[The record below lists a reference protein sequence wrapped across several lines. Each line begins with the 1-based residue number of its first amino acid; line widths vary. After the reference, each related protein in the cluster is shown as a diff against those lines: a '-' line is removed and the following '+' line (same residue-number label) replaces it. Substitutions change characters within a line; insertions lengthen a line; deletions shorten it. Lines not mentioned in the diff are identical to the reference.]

1 MFKYPFVDY
10 KTGWYGGSSM
20 KGKKLSEKTKKKI
33 ARTKRRKAQRKGK
46 IYRSS
51 CKYSVDWTNSLRI
64 SIRERDNYTC
74 QICGE
79 KQGDRAHSVHHI
91 DYDKHNCNPN
101 NLITLCTKCHSKTNT
116 KRKYWIQFF
125 KDLMNK

>member
-10 KTGWYGGSSM
+10 KTGWYGGARN
-20 KGKKLSEKTKKKI
+20 KGRKMSDKTKRKI
-33 ARTKRRKAQRKGK
+33 ARTKKRKAERKGK

-51 CKYSVDWTNSLRI
+51 CAYSVDWTRSLRI
-64 SIRERDNYTC
+64 SIRERDGYTC

-79 KQGDRAHSVHHI
+79 KQGDNTHAVHHI
-91 DYDKHNCNPN
+91 DYDKNNCNPS
-101 NLITLCTKCHSKTNT
+101 NLITLCISCHSKTNT

-125 KDLMNK
+125 KDLRNK